1 MELSELDRLEQS
13 VKRAFER
20 IERLERERTVL
31 TSENSELK
39 NRLVSFQK
47 APTPSRIVPEQPT
60 ISSEQLAQIKHRI
73 NHLIERIGELE
84 RNQ

>member
-39 NRLVSFQK
+39 NRIVSFQK
-47 APTPSRIVPEQPT
+47 APAPARVAPEHPP
-60 ISSEQLAQIKHRI
+60 ISAEQLAQIKQRI